1 MTDKTEKKDTN
12 TKTKDDEKV
21 RLKDDD
27 IEKVSGGQFHMPVV
41 NVSVHCEVIYFTGI
55 CGNCNDNRII

>member
-41 NVSVHCEVIYFTGI
+41 FKRNCED
-55 CGNCNDNRII
+55 NDN